1 MAQIMRPRYSTVV
14 GFKGAS
20 AERREQDSR
29 PGASPSPAQPV
40 ASVAVYFFL
49 EDTAP
54 VFKMLQNLQ
63 RLTDVSA
70 RPENP
75 REALGSSRKASPT
88 TRRIRSVPILAVS
101 EQSRRF
107 VRRHPVFTT
116 LRSCLTSL
124 RVDRLRF
131 FYVGFRAS
139 IPNNVCPST

>member
-29 PGASPSPAQPV
+29 PGASPSLAQSV

-63 RLTDVSA
+63 R
-70 RPENP
+70 
-75 REALGSSRKASPT
+75 SP
-88 TRRIRSVPILAVS
+88 SPSLLFPIINHNLLF
-101 EQSRRF
+101 Q
-107 VRRHPVFTT
+107 
-116 LRSCLTSL
+116 
-124 RVDRLRF
+124 
-131 FYVGFRAS
+131 G
-139 IPNNVCPST
+139 